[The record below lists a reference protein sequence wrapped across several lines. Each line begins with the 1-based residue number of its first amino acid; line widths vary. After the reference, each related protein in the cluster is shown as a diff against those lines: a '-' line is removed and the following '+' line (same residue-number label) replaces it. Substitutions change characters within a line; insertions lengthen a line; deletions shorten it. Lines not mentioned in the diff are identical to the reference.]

1 MGSEVVP
8 MAVRVDLL
16 GSDWGQP
23 ASCRITGLEAL
34 SEDQEWVR
42 CLLCAG
48 GVEIRRVAL
57 VGRVGDAARTEHE

>member
-34 SEDQEWVR
+34 SEDQEPAR
-42 CLLCAG
+42 PSTIG
-48 GVEIRRVAL
+48 GLSRPAEVTVVFL
-57 VGRVGDAARTEHE
+57 Q

>member
-1 MGSEVVP
+1 MASPAMGSEVVP

-34 SEDQEWVR
+34 SEDQEPAR
-42 CLLCAG
+42 PSTIG
-48 GVEIRRVAL
+48 GLSRPAE
-57 VGRVGDAARTEHE
+57 

>member
-23 ASCRITGLEAL
+23 ASYRITGLEAL
-34 SEDQEWVR
+34 SEDQEPAR
-42 CLLCAG
+42 PSTIG
-48 GVEIRRVAL
+48 GLSRPAE
-57 VGRVGDAARTEHE
+57 

>member
-23 ASCRITGLEAL
+23 ASCRITGLEAS
-34 SEDQEWVR
+34 SEDQEPARARSVVR
-42 CLLCAG
+42 LG
-48 GVEIRRVAL
+48 PPSNRR
-57 VGRVGDAARTEHE
+57 